1 MDADH
6 IYELFSG
13 FAPVTV
19 RRLFGGAGIFA
30 DGIMFA
36 LIAGGVIYLKADAH
50 NTPDFERENLEPF
63 SYARK
68 KERRAVMSY
77 RRMPDRL
84 YDDPAEL
91 AQWAQRALD
100 AAQRGS
106 AGRKTTAGAVRK
118 KLQKAKKIRRR
129 D

>member
-1 MDADH
+1 MDAEQ
-6 IYELFSG
+6 IRELF
-13 FAPVTV
+13 FELAPVSV

-30 DGIMFA
+30 DGVMFA
-36 LIAGGVIYLKADAH
+36 LVADGVIYLKADAH

-63 SYARK
+63 AYMRK
-68 KERRAVMSY
+68 GGRRAVMSY

-91 AQWAQRALD
+91 KKWARRALD

-106 AGRKTTAGAVRK
+106 VGRKSSGRAVQNRP
-118 KLQKAKKIRRR
+118 QKAKRARRC